1 MFFMNEI
8 GKLVCGVSVYFG
20 ENVFVI
26 YLFFFLI
33 IVEAKI
39 EFICLEFGYNQHLL
53 SQSGFININIL
64 ATKFFCI

>member
-20 ENVFVI
+20 ENILYF
-26 YLFFFLI
+26 FFFL

-39 EFICLEFGYNQHLL
+39 EFICLEFGYQHLL
-53 SQSGFININIL
+53 AKVDL
-64 ATKFFCI
+64 